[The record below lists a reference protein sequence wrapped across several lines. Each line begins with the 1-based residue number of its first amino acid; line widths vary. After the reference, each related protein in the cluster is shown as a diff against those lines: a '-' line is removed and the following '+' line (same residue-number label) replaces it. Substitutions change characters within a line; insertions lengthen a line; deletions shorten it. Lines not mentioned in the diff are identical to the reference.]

1 MSQQLNI
8 TALKELDPQAIA
20 PVVKDRS
27 SYFKIKRIV
36 DLVIAL
42 AASFLLLPFLALIAL
57 IIVIDS
63 PGPAIIVQ
71 IRVGAKQCFLNGH
84 SFWKQFQFR
93 FYKFRTM
100 WQDASPQLHQQFT
113 EAFIDGDETRM
124 AEVQTDPESDTKHK
138 LVNDP
143 RVTRFGKFLR
153 KTSLDELPQFLNVIK
168 GDMSLVGPRPPLTY
182 EVANYKPWHYQRLST
197 LQGISG
203 LWQISGRSSTSFD
216 EMVSL
221 DIMYIEN
228 QSIWQDIK
236 ILIKTIPVA
245 LSGKGAE

>member
-20 PVVKDRS
+20 PVIQDRG
-27 SYFKIKRIV
+27 SYFRFKRIL
-36 DLVIAL
+36 DLTIAL
-42 AASFLLLPFLALIAL
+42 WASVLLLPLMALIAL

-71 IRVGAKQCFLNGH
+71 IRIGARQCFRNGH
-84 SFWKQFQFR
+84 TFWQQVSFR

-100 WQDASPQLHQQFT
+100 WDDANPQLHQQFID
-113 EAFIDGDETRM
+113 AFISGDEARM
-124 AEVQTDPESDTKHK
+124 AEVQTDPSSHTKHK

-143 RVTRFGKFLR
+143 RVTRFGKVLR
-153 KTSLDELPQFLNVIK
+153 KTSLDELPQILNVIK
-168 GDMSLVGPRPPLTY
+168 GEMSLVGPRPPLPY
-182 EVANYKPWHYQRLST
+182 EVEKYEPWHFQRLTT
-197 LQGISG
+197 LPGITG
-203 LWQISGRSSTSFD
+203 LWQVNGRSSTSFD
-216 EMVSL
+216 DMVSL
-221 DIMYIEN
+221 DLKYIEK

-236 ILIKTIPVA
+236 ILFNTIPAV